1 MRMNGWAP
9 VLLGGVFETGWSATM
24 RMSDG
29 FTDPVFDVLTLLL
42 LFISTWLLNMGLKT
56 GLPVGASYAVW
67 VGVGALGSIIV
78 GLAVF
83 GEAIGYEGFVCLGMI
98 LAGVVGM
105 NIVSGGEDKA

>member
-9 VLLGGVFETGWSATM
+9 VLLGGVFETGRSATM

-29 FTDPVFDVLTLLL
+29 FTDPVFDVLTLSL

-67 VGVGALGSIIV
+67 VGALGSIIV
-78 GLAVF
+78 GLAAF
-83 GEAIGYEGFVCLGMI
+83 GEAIGNEGLLCLGMI
-98 LAGVVGM
+98 VAGVVGM
-105 NIVSGGEDKA
+105 NLVSGGDEKA

>member
-1 MRMNGWAP
+1 MRMNGWTP
-9 VLLGGVFETGWSATM
+9 VLLGGVFETRWSATM

-42 LFISTWLLNMGLKT
+42 LFISTWLLNMDLKP

-83 GEAIGYEGFVCLGMI
+83 GEAIGYRDSCAWG
-98 LAGVVGM
+98 
-105 NIVSGGEDKA
+105 